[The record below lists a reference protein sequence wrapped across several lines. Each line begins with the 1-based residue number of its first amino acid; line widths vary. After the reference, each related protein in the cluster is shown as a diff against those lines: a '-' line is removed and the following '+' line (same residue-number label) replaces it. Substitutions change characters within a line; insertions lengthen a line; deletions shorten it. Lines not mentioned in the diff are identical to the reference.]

1 MPLALGSVLS
11 DVGKVRSNN
20 QDSAYAGRHL
30 FVVADGMGGHAGGD
44 VASSITVNQLVEVDQ
59 DFAVPEDALAALRAG
74 MITAN
79 EVLASTVAQYPELSG
94 MGTTCSA
101 FIATGDKLAM
111 AHIGDSR
118 IYVWRSGQ
126 LTQVT
131 KDHTFVQKLV
141 DSGRIT
147 PEEAAVHPRR
157 NVVMRVLGDIDLTPE
172 IDVAI
177 IDTRPGD
184 RWLICSDGLSG
195 VVPEKQLVDILSK
208 TPNRDRA
215 ANRLLQAALD
225 NGAPDN
231 VSVVLV
237 DTGVSSGDQPAPR
250 LVGAADNPLE
260 FEPVTVESRD
270 ASHPTSTRL
279 SALRISS
286 MRRSTFVPT
295 QYESASSDYLEE
307 IIAEDRSRT
316 VRRRIA
322 ALVVTVVI
330 AAVLVVGGFLAYG
343 WTQTQYFVG
352 ASDGK
357 VVVFQGVS
365 QDIGPIS
372 LHHKVDDV
380 SLPVVTVDDLPY
392 DSRVAVNANI
402 AATSLDQARSIIES
416 LAKEVSTG
424 G

>member
-1 MPLALGSVLS
+1 MPVSLGSVLS

-20 QDSAYAGRHL
+20 QDSAYCGTRL

-44 VASSITVNQLVEVDQ
+44 VASSITVNQLTELDREY
-59 DFAVPEDALAALRAG
+59 DSAEEALEALRSG
-74 MITAN
+74 MLEAN

-101 FIATGDKLAM
+101 FITVGNKLAM

-118 IYVWRSGQ
+118 IYVWRNKE

-157 NVVMRVLGDIDLTPE
+157 NVVMRVLGDVDLAPD

-177 IDTRPGD
+177 IEARPGD

-195 VVPEKQLVDILSK
+195 VVPEKQLVDILTK

-231 VSVVLV
+231 VTLLLLDSLV
-237 DTGVSSGDQPAPR
+237 NEATRPSPR
-250 LVGAADNPLE
+250 LVGAADNPLA
-260 FEPVTVESRD
+260 FEPVVSKAAEPQPGRLANLRMSSIRSR
-270 ASHPTSTRL
+270 R
-279 SALRISS
+279 
-286 MRRSTFVPT
+286 FEPT
-295 QYESASSDYLEE
+295 QYESATSDYLES
-307 IIAEDRSRT
+307 IINEDRVRAR
-316 VRRRIA
+316 RRRIA
-322 ALVVTVVI
+322 ATVLTVLVAGIV
-330 AAVLVVGGFLAYG
+330 VVGGFLAYS

-352 ASDGK
+352 TSDGQ
-357 VVVFQGVS
+357 VVVFQGIS
-365 QDIGPIS
+365 QDIGPIT
-372 LHHKVDDV
+372 LHHEVEGLN
-380 SLPVVTVDDLPY
+380 LPQVNLDDLPY
-392 DSRVAVNANI
+392 DSRVAVDANI
-402 AATSLDQARSIIES
+402 AFGSLSEAETKVEE
-416 LAKEVSTG
+416 LALEVTTNE
-424 G
+424 

>member
-1 MPLALGSVLS
+1 MPVTLGSVIS

-20 QDSAYAGRHL
+20 QDSAYCGRHL

-44 VASSITVNQLVEVDQ
+44 VASSITVNQLVEADRVY
-59 DFAVPEDALAALRAG
+59 ATPEEALEQLRES
-74 MITAN
+74 MLTAN

-101 FIATGDKLAM
+101 FVTVGAKLAM

-118 IYVWRSGQ
+118 IYVWRDNQ

-157 NVVMRVLGDIDLTPE
+157 NVVMRVLGDVDLDPD

-177 IDTRPGD
+177 IDARPGD

-195 VVPEKQLVDILSK
+195 VVLEKQLTDILTK

-215 ANRLLQAALD
+215 ATRLLQAALD

-231 VSVVLV
+231 VSILLV
-237 DTGVSSGDQPAPR
+237 DTLVDGGEEPSPR
-250 LVGAADNPLE
+250 LVGAADTPLA
-260 FEPVTVESRD
+260 FDTVVATREEG
-270 ASHPTSTRL
+270 APGRL
-279 SALRISS
+279 SSLRLSTL
-286 MRRSTFVPT
+286 RSRNFVAT
-295 QYESASSDYLEE
+295 QYESATSDYLEA
-307 IIAEDRSRT
+307 IIVEDRQRAR
-316 VRRRIA
+316 RRRIA
-322 ALVVTVVI
+322 ATSITILVV
-330 AAVLVVGGFLAYG
+330 AAAALAAFLGYT

-352 ASDGK
+352 TADGQ
-357 VVVFQGVS
+357 VVVFQGIS

-372 LHHKVDDV
+372 LHHEV
-380 SLPVVTVDDLPY
+380 SGIDIPTVAVEDLPY
-392 DSRVAVNANI
+392 DSRTAVTANI
-402 AATSLDQARSIIES
+402 AAASLDDAKRIVTSLAE
-416 LAKEVSTG
+416 EVTTQ
-424 G
+424 